1 MGNEKLLKELEA
13 NPSIHWRWG
22 DLHKIKEKIKNGNKN
37 YYVLRKYDY
46 DEYFWFENI
55 IRCDIDYYI
64 DWDDKKASFDTKEF
78 MDALK
83 LLKSIKNKFMYPEHT
98 GSDEKGLDTAR
109 KNILFSAIST
119 GSYHW
124 INISNPYDEGM
135 RLLPWPWGEYTDTRT
150 FDAYNV
156 SINSRSQNKEEAW
169 EFVKYLL
176 SEDIQFYLSEN
187 NFAVNRKADERR
199 IAAFA
204 EELEKYNLL
213 GDDNIEAINDIKN
226 SLNKNAALGVPDEL
240 FNTIWEEVKAYLCG
254 SGSAE
259 ETAKVIQN
267 KVELYLNE

>member
-1 MGNEKLLKELEA
+1 
-13 NPSIHWRWG
+13 
-22 DLHKIKEKIKNGNKN
+22 
-37 YYVLRKYDY
+37 
-46 DEYFWFENI
+46 
-55 IRCDIDYYI
+55 
-64 DWDDKKASFDTKEF
+64 
-78 MDALK
+78 
-83 LLKSIKNKFMYPEHT
+83 
-98 GSDEKGLDTAR
+98 
-109 KNILFSAIST
+109 
-119 GSYHW
+119 
-124 INISNPYDEGM
+124 
-135 RLLPWPWGEYTDTRT
+135 
-150 FDAYNV
+150 DAYNV

-199 IAAFA
+199 VAAFA